1 MINYKVCLTTK
12 VKPSG
17 AGSGILVIEPEDYT
31 KDEISALKKAG
42 YKVLGY
48 LSIGS
53 VSDERSYYKD
63 LKPYRLSR
71 LEDWE
76 HEWYID
82 LRRSAV
88 RTWAIMRAREIK
100 ALGCDGW
107 WIDNVDVYEYH
118 RHRTM
123 LAGITM
129 TLRNIKALGG
139 YVMVNGGITYLTDM
153 MIPYKV
159 QIGAYSHKDNAD
171 RMLKSIK
178 SKGFSPVIV
187 EMDGLFKVQCGA
199 FSSMDNAAKRAE
211 DLHAAGFDTAI
222 VRMSDCAVSSIIDGV
237 TQEEVFSVIKD
248 YDHNV
253 FGTQDKDESERY
265 QQHLIR
271 LRKNGV
277 QTFLLEYTESNT
289 LKFMIK
295 AFCAAEDMTG
305 YYISNDKDL

>member
-12 VKPSG
+12 AKAVK
-17 AGSGILVIEPEDYT
+17 GSGILVIEPEDYT
-31 KDEISALKKAG
+31 KAEISALKAAG

-48 LSIGS
+48 LNVGA
-53 VSDERSYYKD
+53 VEDYRSYYKD

-88 RTWAIMRAREIK
+88 RSWAIERAREIK
-100 ALGCDGW
+100 AQGCDGW
-107 WIDNVDVYEYH
+107 WIDNIDVYEYH
-118 RHRTM
+118 RHKTM
-123 LAGITM
+123 MTGITM
-129 TLRNIKALGG
+129 TLRTIKSLGG

-159 QIGAYSHKDNAD
+159 QLGAYSHKDNAKKMEK
-171 RMLKSIK
+171 RLIS
-178 SKGFSPVIV
+178 SGFSPVIV
-187 EMDGLFKVQCGA
+187 KMDDLYKVQCGA
-199 FSSMDNAAKRAE
+199 FTNMDNAAKRAE
-211 DLHAAGFDTAI
+211 DLHAAGFDIAI

-237 TQEEVFSVIKD
+237 TQEEVFSVITD
-248 YDHNV
+248 YDANK
-253 FGTQDKDESERY
+253 FGTQDSAESERY

-277 QTFLLEYTESNT
+277 QTFLLEYTRSNT
-289 LKFMIK
+289 LKLRIK
-295 AFCAAEDMTG
+295 AFCTEKDMTG
-305 YYISNDKDL
+305 YYISDDKDL